1 MQSLNQSHSHYVLF
15 FFFIILKH
23 DSVFCLNIHLYNVN
37 DSLFDFTLQY
47 QDQIP
52 SLNSQCKTFFPVF
65 YLCHVYVIDFFNPG
79 KYKSKD
85 RVVGCHWFE
94 LFKVLIK
101 SAVSNVYMYI
111 DIFTN
116 VASAISN
123 YMQFTPRC
131 CTHSNVNTT
140 AWCLF
145 EFHFSLNFV
154 TYSGCM
160 YRVHVQSF
168 AVSVHDMYQ
177 GY

>member
-1 MQSLNQSHSHYVLF
+1 MQSLNQSHSHYVLI

-101 SAVSNVYMYI
+101 SAVSNVYMCI
-111 DIFTN
+111 LIFLQ
-116 VASAISN
+116 
-123 YMQFTPRC
+123 MQLQLYPITCSSHQGAVHIQMLTQLHGAFL
-131 CTHSNVNTT
+131 S
-140 AWCLF
+140 F
-145 EFHFSLNFV
+145 IFH
-154 TYSGCM
+154 
-160 YRVHVQSF
+160 
-168 AVSVHDMYQ
+168 
-177 GY
+177 